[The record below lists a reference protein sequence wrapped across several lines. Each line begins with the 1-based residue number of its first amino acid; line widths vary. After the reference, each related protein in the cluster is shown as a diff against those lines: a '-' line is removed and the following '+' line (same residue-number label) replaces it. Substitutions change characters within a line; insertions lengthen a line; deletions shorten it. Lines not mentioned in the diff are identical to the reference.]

1 VLKRFVLTSLIF
13 VTLIAAL
20 LLHGCT
26 VFDQPE
32 AFKTEPPATPEETID
47 PATPFYPTD
56 PPVLAEGK
64 FTLRYDSKSS
74 MNPITSLNRDNILL
88 SALLYESLFV
98 LDGNLNL
105 ELLLCESWSTEDDF
119 TFEIVIKP
127 NIAMSDGSRLTA
139 DDVAYTIR
147 QAAQKGRFVNRFK
160 NIATVTSDGEFTVT
174 VVLDLANS
182 RFMRLLDIPI
192 IKNGSIDNRLPPGT
206 GPYIFS
212 DEEDVLQLYRFPRHR
227 DYLNLPLAA
236 IYLIECGDDELT
248 QLFDDG
254 KISLLLDDPSDAFE
268 ITLNRLPEKRY
279 FDTTAIQFIGFN
291 ARTGVMRNPDV
302 RRAVGASIDRDYIVS
317 EIMSGQAIAAPL
329 HISPAFEQYNKDW
342 ERRYLDP
349 MTEMTLLLQRANM
362 DDYNEDSF
370 LEIKEGYDSY
380 SEFTVDFIVNS
391 ENIMRVRAASFIAET
406 LRQYG
411 IRINLREL
419 PWETFLSELKN
430 ANFDMYYGEI
440 MLSPDY
446 DLSPLVLPGALN
458 YGGVASTTFKQNID
472 AFLAASSD
480 DDIQNA
486 AYQLMDELTP
496 YAPFIP
502 ILYKK
507 HVVYSPMGAI
517 SGAHPGQTNIF
528 RNFTDWNINLTML
541 K

>member
-1 VLKRFVLTSLIF
+1 
-13 VTLIAAL
+13 
-20 LLHGCT
+20 
-26 VFDQPE
+26 
-32 AFKTEPPATPEETID
+32 
-47 PATPFYPTD
+47 
-56 PPVLAEGK
+56 
-64 FTLRYDSKSS
+64 
-74 MNPITSLNRDNILL
+74 M
-88 SALLYESLFV
+88 YESLFM
-98 LDGNLNL
+98 LDGSLGL
-105 ELLLCESWSTEDDF
+105 ELLLCESWSTEDNA
-119 TFEIVIKP
+119 TFDIIIKP
-127 NIAMSDGSRLTA
+127 GIAMSDGSWLTA

-160 NIATVTSDGEFTVT
+160 NISSVASDGELTVT
-174 VVLDLANS
+174 IVLDLANS

-192 IKNGSIDNRLPPGT
+192 IKSGSIDSRVPPGT
-206 GPYIFS
+206 GPYVFN
-212 DEEDVLQLYRFPRHR
+212 DEDDKMQLDRFPRHR
-227 DYLNLPLAA
+227 DYSSLPLDAV
-236 IYLIECGDDELT
+236 YLIECGDDELT

-291 ARTGVMRNPDV
+291 ARAGVMRNYDV
-302 RRAVGASIDRDYIVS
+302 RRAVGASIDRDHIVN
-317 EIMSGQAIAAPL
+317 EIMSGQAIASPL
-329 HISPAFEQYNKDW
+329 HISPAFEQYDKDW

-349 MTEMTLLLQRANM
+349 LTEMTLLLQRADM
-362 DDYNEDSF
+362 DDYNEDSY
-370 LEIKEGYDSY
+370 LEVKDGYDSY

-391 ENIMRVRAASFIAET
+391 ENIMRVRAAGFIAET

-430 ANFDMYYGEI
+430 GNFDMYYGEI

-446 DLSPLVLPGALN
+446 DLSPLVLPGTLN
-458 YGGVASTTFKQNID
+458 YGGVASTTFKQYLD
-472 AFLAASSD
+472 AFLAAGPD
-480 DDIQNA
+480 EEIQSA
-486 AYQLMDELTP
+486 ASLLIDELTP
-496 YAPFIP
+496 YAPFVP

-517 SGAHPGQTNIF
+517 SGAHPGQTNVF